1 LWKSSFPFSTTS
13 FFLTSKM
20 RPGAFGF
27 SITAIIALIN
37 LKKYQPEH
45 GPARLL
51 RPPPPSDWSDK
62 QALNKSGM
70 KEGVKRAH
78 PPVPAKVCTRQ
89 SLLTSISDWN
99 RSLDRRGGSESYF
112 LNAEPT
118 E

>member
-1 LWKSSFPFSTTS
+1 VEIQFSI
-13 FFLTSKM
+13 FNNQLFLTSKM

-45 GPARLL
+45 GPARPL

-70 KEGVKRAH
+70 KEGVKRTH
-78 PPVPAKVCTRQ
+78 PPVPAKVC
-89 SLLTSISDWN
+89 
-99 RSLDRRGGSESYF
+99 
-112 LNAEPT
+112 
-118 E
+118 